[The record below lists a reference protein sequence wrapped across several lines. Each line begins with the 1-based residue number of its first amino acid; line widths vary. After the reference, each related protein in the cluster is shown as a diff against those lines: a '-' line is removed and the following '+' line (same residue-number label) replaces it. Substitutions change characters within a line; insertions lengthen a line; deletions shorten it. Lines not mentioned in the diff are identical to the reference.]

1 MNAEIVSIG
10 TELLL
15 GEIVDTNSTHIARTL
30 RDIGVN
36 LFYMTSVG
44 DNENRIT
51 DVLQRGLSRSDL
63 IITTG
68 GLGPTVDDVTR
79 QAVAAS
85 TNRELVFHQE
95 LLDQI
100 ADRFSRFGARMSE
113 NNRQQAYIPANAIPI
128 ENPVGTAP
136 CFIVESEHGTIIS
149 LPGVPREM
157 KYLLSQEVIPYLQ
170 SKMGGATIIK
180 ALVLKTAGIGESH
193 LDEKIADL
201 MANVNPT
208 VGLAAHTGQTDIR
221 ITARADSE
229 LEADKMLDKM
239 EKEIRQ
245 RVGDFIYGT
254 GNERLENAVV
264 VSLQESDLKIAV
276 SETGTGG
283 TLRERIQGVTGG
295 AEVLAF
301 AQEFETV
308 PELQTF
314 LPGIS
319 PETDFSRTVEAA
331 AHQLLKETEAS
342 IAIGIATHSGGTAIA
357 VVSPH
362 ATRTRA
368 YAYGGEETQAPIWA
382 ATWGLSIA
390 WRLLHETHEIP

>member
-1 MNAEIVSIG
+1 MNAEILSIG

-44 DNENRIT
+44 DNEKRIT
-51 DVLQRGLSRSDL
+51 DVLQLGLSRSDL

-79 QAVAAS
+79 QAVAAA
-85 TNRELVFHQE
+85 TDRELVFHQE

-113 NNRQQAYIPANAIPI
+113 NNRQQAYIPADAIPV

-136 CFIVESEHGTIIS
+136 CFVVESENGIIIS

-180 ALVLKTAGIGESH
+180 ARVLKTAGIGESH

-201 MANVNPT
+201 MTNVNPT

-221 ITARADSE
+221 ITTRADSE
-229 LEADKMLDKM
+229 LEADKMLDEM
-239 EKEIRQ
+239 ETEIRQ
-245 RVGDFIYGT
+245 RVGGFIYGM
-254 GNERLENAVV
+254 GDEPLENAVV
-264 VSLQESDLKIAV
+264 VSLQEIAQKIAV

-283 TLRERIQGVTGG
+283 TLRERIQSVTGG
-295 AEVLAF
+295 SEVLDF

-314 LPGIS
+314 LPGVS
-319 PETDFSRTVEAA
+319 PETDFSRTVETAA
-331 AHQLLKETEAS
+331 QQLLKDTHAS
-342 IAIGIATHSGGTAIA
+342 IAIAIATHSGGTAIA
-357 VVSPH
+357 VASPH
-362 ATRTRA
+362 ATRARA
-368 YAYGGEETQAPIWA
+368 YAYGGDETQAPIWA
-382 ATWGLSIA
+382 GTWGLSIA
-390 WRLLHETHEIP
+390 WRLLREPHETG